1 MMIHLRR
8 RSESTQTMLRR
19 RGGGAL
25 VYRAWSDTVSLPEL
39 SIWDLFR
46 YLGDHLTTIC
56 APWTAPG
63 QHCGHLV
70 FPCPAK
76 VPFGINLGEKSTQF
90 RSMFLTQIS
99 ITVTINS
106 KSERLDNKQKPNRI
120 PTPSHVF
127 QSSLNTVKSKC
138 FEGSAQVHLS
148 GIGVTLEPCL
158 E

>member
-1 MMIHLRR
+1 MCEDRGEQLDMTIHLR

-25 VYRAWSDTVSLPEL
+25 VYRAWSDTMSPPEL
-39 SIWDLFR
+39 SIWDFFR
-46 YLGDHLTTIC
+46 YLGGHLATIY

-76 VPFGINLGEKSTQF
+76 VPFGINLGEKRTQF
-90 RSMFLTQIS
+90 RGMFLTQIS

-106 KSERLDNKQKPNRI
+106 KSTRLDNKQKPHGI

-127 QSSLNTVKSKC
+127 QGSLNTLKPAVLKGLPKS
-138 FEGSAQVHLS
+138 
-148 GIGVTLEPCL
+148 I
-158 E
+158 